1 MSIENSKNIV
11 TLSLYP
17 SRGSRGS
24 GKRQAKLLG
33 SAIEDRVDLNEDR
46 STEFDRDRGVVV
58 CVDSRG
64 TSSDVGVLVE
74 NGDVDRDGG
83 DG

>member
-1 MSIENSKNIV
+1 
-11 TLSLYP
+11 L
-17 SRGSRGS
+17 R
-24 GKRQAKLLG
+24 

-58 CVDSRG
+58 CVNSRG

-83 DG
+83 DGRVAEETTEVVGGRGSGGSST